1 MFEQITGARIASATS
16 LEAFDR
22 LLRAQ
27 LLEQEGRY
35 DDALGFYAQL
45 GSRSPFEVTLIWQAE
60 LGTARIHEK
69 RGNMVLAVRY
79 YRKVAERLALSDSS
93 LHHARDA
100 AEQKS
105 VALLPLDSG
114 RRF

>member
-1 MFEQITGARIASATS
+1 
-16 LEAFDR
+16 
-22 LLRAQ
+22 
-27 LLEQEGRY
+27 
-35 DDALGFYAQL
+35 
-45 GSRSPFEVTLIWQAE
+45 VTLIWQAD

-69 RGNMVLAVRY
+69 RGNLPLAVRY
-79 YRKVAERLALSDSS
+79 YRKVAERLALADSS
-93 LHHARDA
+93 LHHERDA